1 MTIEILDKAEDDLV
15 NGFGFYESQQS
26 GLGTYF
32 RESLS
37 ADIESLRIR
46 GGVHRLVY
54 RNYHRALSKRF
65 PFAIFYTVSGNTVFI
80 QAVVDCRRKPAWIK
94 EHLS

>member
-1 MTIEILDKAEDDLV
+1 MTIEILDKAEDDFV
-15 NGFGFYESQQS
+15 NGFAFYESQQS
-26 GLGTYF
+26 GLGPCF

-37 ADIESLRIR
+37 ADIESLRLH
-46 GGVHRLVY
+46 GGVHRVVY

-80 QAVVDCRRKPAWIK
+80 QAIVDCRRKPTWSK
-94 EHLS
+94 EHLK